1 MADLAPWI
9 ERPEQTAAILNPAIL
24 AAVTGWCARRYEN
37 ECELPMPWELS
48 FLAAPLALHRATR
61 EAMPATPR
69 THFSAWV
76 NDHAGVL
83 TGFGD
88 RARSFAP
95 YVREG
100 LRHGSRI
107 GLLDLNEAG
116 LITATIPRKAK
127 PVKGS
132 EQADIVRSAGI
143 IGVWFA
149 RSTSPA
155 NVYIQLGVR
164 P

>member
-1 MADLAPWI
+1 MADLPIWA

-37 ECELPMPWELS
+37 ECGSPLPWELAY
-48 FLAAPLALHRATR
+48 LVAPLALHRATR

-76 NDHAGVL
+76 NEHAGVL
-83 TGFGD
+83 AGYAS

-100 LRHGSRI
+100 LRHGIRV
-107 GLLDLNEAG
+107 GLLEIYAEG
-116 LITATIPRKAK
+116 LISATIPKTAR
-127 PVKGS
+127 PVRET
-132 EQADIVRSAGI
+132 EQADIVRVAGTV
-143 IGVWFA
+143 GVWFA
-149 RSTSPA
+149 RAGVPA
-155 NVYIQLGVR
+155 NVYIQLGVK